1 MLSTVSKDLYVLRRA
16 AEVYQGLVE
25 RFAPQQRTNYVA
37 LLNEWAVGF
46 YTELDFTN
54 EGRNQQK
61 LKDLLIQEKVQ
72 VRGSHWAGA
81 AAANVRSCVCVW
93 VCVPYRGWLVAP
105 NGPNAVCECGLFL
118 GLKSWRGV
126 RCDVC
131 YFVRSRFSQKLH
143 ALPVHAHNSS
153 PSLPRVFPESRA
165 PALFTAVCYPV
176 RRRLS
181 QNSML

>member
-72 VRGSHWAGA
+72 VRGLHRAGP

-93 VCVPYRGWLVAP
+93 VCVPYRGWLLAP
-105 NGPNAVCECGLFL
+105 NGPNAVCECVGLCL
-118 GLKSWRGV
+118 GLKSAGVACVAWRAL
-126 RCDVC
+126 RCVLFC
-131 YFVRSRFSQKLH
+131 EKSFLTEIARAASTCPQLLSVFTKGYFGAQSAGGR
-143 ALPVHAHNSS
+143 ALRCAI
-153 PSLPRVFPESRA
+153 L
-165 PALFTAVCYPV
+165 
-176 RRRLS
+176 
-181 QNSML
+181 